1 LRISPASF
9 SVAPPALPVVEL
21 TPRRTFWLALCWL
34 GATQSLSWGIAVT
47 RVGVWPG
54 NVAALVGFSLLTLVA
69 LVGVLRPEWAGG
81 PDERTPLWWA
91 AALAAAVGTVALL
104 L

>member
-1 LRISPASF
+1 MAF
-9 SVAPPALPVVEL
+9 

-34 GATQSLSWGIAVT
+34 GATQSISWGIAVV

-54 NVAALVGFSLLTLVA
+54 NVAALVGFLLLTLVA
-69 LVGVLRPEWAGG
+69 LVGVSRPGWAGG
-81 PDERTPLWWA
+81 PEARTPVWWA
-91 AALAAAVGTVALL
+91 AVVAAAVGTVGLL

>member
-9 SVAPPALPVVEL
+9 SVAAPAYLLVEF

-34 GATQSLSWGIAVT
+34 GGTQCLSWAIAVV

-54 NVAALVGFSLLTLVA
+54 NVAALAGFSLLTLVA
-69 LVGVLRPEWAGG
+69 LVGVLSPEWAGG
-81 PDERTPLWWA
+81 PDERTPVWWA
-91 AALAAAVGTVALL
+91 AVVAAAVGTVALL